1 MNKPLSSDEIKGQIE
16 RHLTGFFHPGER
28 VLAIIPDLTRSAP
41 VPVVFAVLNAMAYQ
55 TQCHLDYLIALGTHP
70 PLSDQ
75 EIEQLVG
82 VPLAEIHRKHP
93 GLRVMNHNW
102 SDPAQMV
109 KLGVISADE
118 TAMLSEGLMR
128 EEIPVHINRLAQEYD
143 RLLICG
149 PVFPHEVAGF
159 SGGAKY
165 LFPGIAGEE
174 IIHRTHWLGAL
185 STCINTIGV
194 KDTPVRRIIESAAR
208 MLPTPVINIG
218 FVMRGHDALQICIGE
233 LDESWQRAVEL
244 SAQINIMKV
253 PKQFGSVLSQPAAL
267 YNEIWTAAKAMYKL
281 ESVVRDGGDLIIYAP
296 HIREL
301 SVTHGHL
308 IREVGYHCRD
318 FFLSQWEKYKNYPL
332 GVLAHSTHLK
342 GAGIVEDGVERPR
355 INVILATAIPREI
368 CEQVNLGYLDPAK
381 INISDWQT
389 QEHHGRMFV
398 PNAGEVLYK
407 YEPEGVE
414 KEII

>member
-41 VPVVFAVLNAMAYQ
+41 VPVVFAVLNAMADQ

-194 KDTPVRRIIESAAR
+194 KDTPVRRIIETAAR
-208 MLPTPVINIG
+208 MLSTPVVNIS
-218 FVMRGHDALQICIGE
+218 FVMRGHDTLQLFIGTLE
-233 LDESWQRAVEL
+233 ESWDQAVEL
-244 SAQINIMKV
+244 SSQVNIHKV
-253 PKQFGSVLSQPAAL
+253 PRQFDCVLSQPASL
-267 YNEIWTAAKAMYKL
+267 YNEIWTTAKAMYKL
-281 ESVVRDGGDLIIYAP
+281 ESVVKDGGDLIIYAP
-296 HIREL
+296 HINEF
-301 SVTHGHL
+301 SITHGHL
-308 IREVGYHCRD
+308 IKEIGYHCRD
-318 FFLSQWEKYKNYPL
+318 FFLGQWDKYKNYPL

-342 GAGIVEDGVERPR
+342 GTGIFENGVEKSR
-355 INVILATAIPREI
+355 INVILATAIPPEI
-368 CEQVNLGYLDPAK
+368 CEMVNLGYLDPLM
-381 INISDWQT
+381 ININDWRSR
-389 QEHHGRMFV
+389 ESIGRMYV
-398 PNAGEVLYK
+398 PDAGETLFK
-407 YEPEGVE
+407 HEPED
-414 KEII
+414 

>member
-1 MNKPLSSDEIKGQIE
+1 MINKPLSSDEIKGQIE

-41 VPVVFAVLNAMAYQ
+41 TPVVFAILNDLAKHSNG
-55 TQCHLDYLIALGTHP
+55 HLDYLIALGTHP
-70 PLSDQ
+70 PLNDL

-82 VPLAEIHRKHP
+82 MSLAEIHRKHP
-93 GLRVMNHNW
+93 GLQIMNHTW
-102 SDPAQMV
+102 SDPTQMA
-109 KLGVISADE
+109 KLGVISANE
-118 TAMLSEGLMR
+118 TSRLSGGLMR
-128 EEIPVHINRLAQEYD
+128 EEIIVHINRLALEYD

-159 SGGAKY
+159 SGGTKY

-185 STCINTIGV
+185 STCVNTIGV
-194 KDTPVRRIIESAAR
+194 KDTPVRRIIDSAAR
-208 MLPTPVINIG
+208 MLTTPVKNMS
-218 FVMRGHDALQICIGE
+218 FVMHGQDTLRIYIGE
-233 LDESWQRAVEL
+233 LNESWRQAVDL
-244 SAQINIMKV
+244 SAQVNIRKIDR
-253 PKQFGSVLSQPAAL
+253 QFDSILSQPATL

-281 ESVVRDGGDLIIYAP
+281 ESIVRDGGDLIIYAP
-296 HIREL
+296 HICEF

-308 IREVGYHCRD
+308 IKEVGYHCRD

-342 GAGIVEDGVERPR
+342 GAGIFENDVEKPR
-355 INVILATAIPREI
+355 INVILATAIPHEI

-381 INISDWQT
+381 VNINDWKN
-389 QEHHGRMFV
+389 QEHHGHMVV
-398 PNAGEVLYK
+398 PDAGEILYK
-407 YEPEGVE
+407 YEPVH
-414 KEII
+414 